1 MELPIWSE
9 AVAFASEIYQFCEEG
24 QLKWDYRMRDQLRA
38 AAASIANNIAEGFEN
53 QSRKS
58 LLQFLF
64 YAKGSSAEVFTQL
77 TILHR
82 AGMITEESFQKYSQ
96 RASGLNPKIGGF
108 IKYLK
113 LNKPIS

>member
-1 MELPIWSE
+1 VDLPVWSE
-9 AVAFASEIYQFCEEG
+9 AVAFASEIYRFCEEG

-38 AAASIANNIAEGFEN
+38 ASASIASNIAEGFEN

-77 TILHR
+77 TILYR
-82 AGMITEESFQKYSQ
+82 AGMISEESFQQFSE
-96 RASGLNPKIGGF
+96 RASALNQKIGGF

-113 LNKPIS
+113 ANKPIS